1 MITSTF
7 KVISHMINIP
17 VILPTSYI
25 LGDVKQK
32 LKVSKDFIHT
42 FHMKNNQL
50 FKINEVLFLKNED
63 SILM

>member
-1 MITSTF
+1 
-7 KVISHMINIP
+7 MINIP
-17 VILPTSYI
+17 VILLTSYI

-42 FHMKNNQL
+42 FHIKNNQL